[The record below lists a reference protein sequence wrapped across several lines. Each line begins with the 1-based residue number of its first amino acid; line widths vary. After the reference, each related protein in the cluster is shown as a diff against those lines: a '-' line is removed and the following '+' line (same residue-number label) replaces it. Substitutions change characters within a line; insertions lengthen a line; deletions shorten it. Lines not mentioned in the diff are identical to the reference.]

1 MLTPADIKN
10 RTIKTTM
17 GGYNKKDTDEFIA
30 SILES
35 FEELN
40 NENKKLKEK
49 LTSLS
54 DGIQY
59 YKNLE
64 DNLQKALVLA
74 EKTSD
79 ETKNAAKAEAANIVS
94 LAKAEASDIVSKA
107 KIEADE
113 LIKNTKSDIDKNI
126 IEAQHKTDILNERLS
141 RLTASFESYKR
152 DIKAIVEDQLEFIES
167 EDYSPETPVFD
178 IPDMIVAA
186 ADENNDKNENKSDET
201 LDNESENPVL
211 FKWTSISNDGEQTAV
226 SDDTNEISED
236 SEDDDDNSIEKNQQ
250 TQIAADDNTDTDDGN
265 SDNIIDN
272 VTEKTDAMNEISA
285 SDESDI
291 ETVNNKK
298 EIEETGIDKK
308 EIKEIKEDD
317 SDDIIVENIMTTP
330 TLEGID
336 NADISSTVFP
346 ASKPDKANI
355 SYLSENTDSVKKGSN
370 DEKNEN
376 PFTFIDLD

>member
-79 ETKNAAKAEAANIVS
+79 ETKSAAKAEAANIVS

-107 KIEADE
+107 KLEADE
-113 LIKNTKSDIDKNI
+113 LIKNTKSDIDKNVVV
-126 IEAQHKTDILNERLS
+126 AQHKANILNQRLS
-141 RLTASFESYKR
+141 RLTSSFESYKR

-178 IPDMIVAA
+178 IPNMIGAA
-186 ADENNDKNENKSDET
+186 TDENEDINENKSDES
-201 LDNESENPVL
+201 LDNELENSVL
-211 FKWTSISNDGEQTAV
+211 FKWTSVSNDGEQASV
-226 SDDTNEISED
+226 SDDTNEVSED
-236 SEDDDDNSIEKNQQ
+236 DNSIKKNQTTEIADENNIDDDNS
-250 TQIAADDNTDTDDGN
+250 DNNDTDNGN
-265 SDNIIDN
+265 LDNIIDN
-272 VTEKTDAMNEISA
+272 VIEKADVMNEISA
-285 SDESDI
+285 VDESDI
-291 ETVNNKK
+291 EKVNNKTEIK
-298 EIEETGIDKK
+298 ET
-308 EIKEIKEDD
+308 EINEKEIKEDD
-317 SDDIIVENIMTTP
+317 SDDIIVKNIMTTP
-330 TLEGID
+330 TLEGV
-336 NADISSTVFP
+336 NAEISSTVFP
-346 ASKPDKANI
+346 ASKPDNMSV
-355 SYLSENTDSVKKGSN
+355 SYLSENTDSVKKDSN
-370 DEKNEN
+370 DDANDN

>member
-79 ETKNAAKAEAANIVS
+79 ETKSAAKAEAANIVS

-107 KIEADE
+107 KLEADE
-113 LIKNTKSDIDKNI
+113 LIKNTKSDIDKNVV
-126 IEAQHKTDILNERLS
+126 EAQHKANILNERLS
-141 RLTASFESYKR
+141 RLTSSFESYKR

-178 IPDMIVAA
+178 IPNMIGAA
-186 ADENNDKNENKSDET
+186 TDENEDINENKSDES
-201 LDNESENPVL
+201 LDNELENSVL
-211 FKWTSISNDGEQTAV
+211 FKWTSVSNDSEQASV
-226 SDDTNEISED
+226 SDDTNEVSED
-236 SEDDDDNSIEKNQQ
+236 DNSIKKNQTTEIADENNIDDDNS
-250 TQIAADDNTDTDDGN
+250 DNNDTDNGN
-265 SDNIIDN
+265 LDNIIDN
-272 VTEKTDAMNEISA
+272 VIEKADVMNEISA
-285 SDESDI
+285 VDESDI
-291 ETVNNKK
+291 EKVNNKTEIK
-298 EIEETGIDKK
+298 ET
-308 EIKEIKEDD
+308 EINEKEIKEDD
-317 SDDIIVENIMTTP
+317 SDDIIVKNIMTTP
-330 TLEGID
+330 TLEGV
-336 NADISSTVFP
+336 NAEISSTVFP
-346 ASKPDKANI
+346 ASKPDNMSV
-355 SYLSENTDSVKKGSN
+355 SYLSENTDSVKKDSN
-370 DEKNEN
+370 DDANDN

>member
-79 ETKNAAKAEAANIVS
+79 ETKSAAKAEAANIIS

-107 KIEADE
+107 KLEADE
-113 LIKNTKSDIDKNI
+113 LIKNTKSDIDKNVV
-126 IEAQHKTDILNERLS
+126 EAQHKANILNERLS
-141 RLTASFESYKR
+141 ILTSSFESYKR

-178 IPDMIVAA
+178 IPNMIGAA
-186 ADENNDKNENKSDET
+186 TDENEYKNENKSDES
-201 LDNESENPVL
+201 LDNEPENSVL
-211 FKWTSISNDGEQTAV
+211 FKWTSVSNDGEQASV
-226 SDDTNEISED
+226 SDDTNEVSED
-236 SEDDDDNSIEKNQQ
+236 YNSIEKNQ
-250 TQIAADDNTDTDDGN
+250 TTEIADENNIYDDNLDNNDTDNGN
-265 SDNIIDN
+265 LDNKIDN
-272 VTEKTDAMNEISA
+272 VIEKADVMNEISA
-285 SDESDI
+285 VDESDI
-291 ETVNNKK
+291 EKVNNKI
-298 EIEETGIDKK
+298 EIKETGID
-308 EIKEIKEDD
+308 EKEIKEDD

-330 TLEGID
+330 TLEGV
-336 NADISSTVFP
+336 NAEISSTVFP
-346 ASKPDKANI
+346 ASKPDNI
-355 SYLSENTDSVKKGSN
+355 SVSYLSENTDSVKKDSN
-370 DEKNEN
+370 DDENDN
-376 PFTFIDLD
+376 PFTFIDLY

>member
-1 MLTPADIKN
+1 MLTPADVKN

-79 ETKNAAKAEAANIVS
+79 ETKSAAKAEAANIVS

-107 KIEADE
+107 KLEADE
-113 LIKNTKSDIDKNI
+113 LIKNTKSDIDKNVV
-126 IEAQHKTDILNERLS
+126 EAQHKANILNERLS
-141 RLTASFESYKR
+141 RLTSSFESYKR

-178 IPDMIVAA
+178 IPNMIGAA
-186 ADENNDKNENKSDET
+186 TDENEDINENKSDES
-201 LDNESENPVL
+201 LDNELENSVL
-211 FKWTSISNDGEQTAV
+211 FKWTSVSNDGEQASV
-226 SDDTNEISED
+226 SDDTNEVSED
-236 SEDDDDNSIEKNQQ
+236 DNSIKKNQTTEIADENNIDDDNS
-250 TQIAADDNTDTDDGN
+250 DNNDTDNGN
-265 SDNIIDN
+265 LDNIIDN
-272 VTEKTDAMNEISA
+272 VIEKADVMNEISA
-285 SDESDI
+285 VDESDI
-291 ETVNNKK
+291 EKVNNKTEIK
-298 EIEETGIDKK
+298 ET
-308 EIKEIKEDD
+308 EINEKEIKEDD
-317 SDDIIVENIMTTP
+317 SDDIIVKNIMTTP
-330 TLEGID
+330 TLEGV
-336 NADISSTVFP
+336 NAEISSTVFP
-346 ASKPDKANI
+346 ASKPDNMSV
-355 SYLSENTDSVKKGSN
+355 SYLSENTDSVKKDSN
-370 DEKNEN
+370 DDANDN